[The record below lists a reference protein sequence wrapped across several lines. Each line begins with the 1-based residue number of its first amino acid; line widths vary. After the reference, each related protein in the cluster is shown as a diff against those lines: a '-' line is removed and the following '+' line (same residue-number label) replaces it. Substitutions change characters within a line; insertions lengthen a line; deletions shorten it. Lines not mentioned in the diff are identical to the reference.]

1 MDKYNID
8 LDENERRIQ
17 EAKRRLEAE
26 KKPTGSRELEILKGL
41 YADAG
46 KPFPNSA
53 DPGEIDHVF
62 FMDAAKEARRLYEL
76 EMTDEDRA
84 AEREQIRKQVQKA
97 KEKGAGALNW
107 AEYLKSRDL
116 WERIQDETQK
126 DIINRAYTQIIS
138 ELELLSLNLAGII
151 QYYPQDEKKYR
162 KDLKEFDRCRAV
174 IKDAFY
180 SLPFFIAEYSK
191 PQYGGKCPADLYED
205 AEKDENGKPAESS
218 LYSQAERA
226 ALKAYRAEFFPWK
239 ISADPVEKVN
249 VKRAEKIIYPTD
261 DFNYNAF
268 GYKIPGN
275 IIDKFELSSESKS
288 KKAFLQYAVDFSSIA
303 DPQKRLLTH
312 YMRRV
317 YVAAKALWTAG
328 NETITASQIY
338 SVLRSGTLG
347 RADVLKIDETM
358 ELMNNTFV
366 NVFIDRESVKNYK
379 TLREKLKDGESY
391 KLSRRLIDFRRT
403 QKFINGKLSNA
414 AYTLLSSSGESPFA
428 TFDFA
433 EIIEQIT
440 SFSPDVLKIPVSM
453 TEDNLAIDDYLLKMI
468 NWHREDGQ
476 KFELIISNLY
486 DNAGIKSKSQRSKKA
501 ETIKH
506 ILSHYKSIGFIK
518 NYEITNKRIII
529 TPTKIKK

>member
-8 LDENERRIQ
+8 LDENARQIQ
-17 EAKRRLEAE
+17 EAKRLEAE

-46 KPFPNSA
+46 KPFPSSA
-53 DPGEIDHVF
+53 DPGEIDHDF

-76 EMTDEDRA
+76 EMTDEDRE

-218 LYSQAERA
+218 LYFQAERA
-226 ALKAYRAEFFPWK
+226 AMREYLARYFSGSEKK
-239 ISADPVEKVN
+239 SATERVN
-249 VKRAEKIIYPTD
+249 VKKADSIYYPTD
-261 DFNYNAF
+261 IVSNNVFNYGF
-268 GYKIPGN
+268 EGN
-275 IIDKFELSSESKS
+275 IKDKFKLSAAG
-288 KKAFLQYAVDFSSIA
+288 KKKEAFVFFGADFSSLSESEA
-303 DPQKRLLTH
+303 HKLTH
-312 YMRRV
+312 YHKKICI
-317 YVAAKALWTAG
+317 VA
-328 NETITASQIY
+328 
-338 SVLRSGTLG
+338 
-347 RADVLKIDETM
+347 
-358 ELMNNTFV
+358 
-366 NVFIDRESVKNYK
+366 
-379 TLREKLKDGESY
+379 
-391 KLSRRLIDFRRT
+391 
-403 QKFINGKLSNA
+403 
-414 AYTLLSSSGESPFA
+414 
-428 TFDFA
+428 
-433 EIIEQIT
+433 
-440 SFSPDVLKIPVSM
+440 
-453 TEDNLAIDDYLLKMI
+453 
-468 NWHREDGQ
+468 
-476 KFELIISNLY
+476 
-486 DNAGIKSKSQRSKKA
+486 
-501 ETIKH
+501 
-506 ILSHYKSIGFIK
+506 
-518 NYEITNKRIII
+518 
-529 TPTKIKK
+529 